1 MTTET
6 PPYRGI
12 IPQRRTF
19 LAVKKGINMNIIKF
33 LLANWD
39 SVLVVLAFL
48 GMIVVLI
55 KRGETAVLNRI
66 LFGLV
71 TKAEKEFGGGT
82 GKLKL
87 AAVSDWIYQRIP
99 AVLKLLFSEKDIEKL
114 IEDALEEA
122 KKAWGTNGNIA
133 AYIEP
138 EYVINMTQQEA
149 EEIAAKLN
157 TEPGTILPEN

>member
-1 MTTET
+1 MK
-6 PPYRGI
+6 I
-12 IPQRRTF
+12 
-19 LAVKKGINMNIIKF
+19 LAF

-48 GMIVVLI
+48 ALIVVLI
-55 KRGETAVLNRI
+55 KRGETAVLKKI
-66 LFGLV
+66 LFSLV

-99 AVLKLLFSEKDIEKL
+99 AVLKLLFSEKDIEKM
-114 IEDALEEA
+114 IESVLEEA

-138 EYVINMTQQEA
+138 EPLVISLTPEEA
-149 EEIAAKLN
+149 DEIAAKLN
-157 TEPGTILPEN
+157 AEPGIIVSEP

>member
-1 MTTET
+1 MK
-6 PPYRGI
+6 I
-12 IPQRRTF
+12 I
-19 LAVKKGINMNIIKF
+19 AF

-48 GMIVVLI
+48 ALIVVLI

-71 TKAEKEFGGGT
+71 TKAEKEFGDGT

-99 AVLKLLFSEKDIEKL
+99 AVLKLLFSEKDIESM
-114 IEDALEEA
+114 IETALEEA
-122 KKAWGTNGNIA
+122 KKAWGNNENIA

-138 EYVINMTQQEA
+138 TTEIVVTASPPEVEA
-149 EEIAAKLN
+149 IATELKA
-157 TEPGTILPEN
+157 EPGTIVPMNEK